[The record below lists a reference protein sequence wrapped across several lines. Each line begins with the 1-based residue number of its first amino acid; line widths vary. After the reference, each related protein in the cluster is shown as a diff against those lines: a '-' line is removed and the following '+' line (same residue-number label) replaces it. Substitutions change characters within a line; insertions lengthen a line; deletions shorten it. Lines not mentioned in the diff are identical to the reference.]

1 MVRIPRVIFIYL
13 EWKQNRKQNPTPI
26 KTKNRSSLLNCC
38 SVTKELSFSL
48 NIQLLPSRPCG
59 LTFLLKDLLKA
70 KVTIATNCCTKR
82 INFTANQET
91 NCCPWDL
98 PLITKSQESRYNR
111 IGSIFEPPK
120 NPLLFAATA
129 QSSTVRD
136 QVPEHVHDWKP
147 RGGAPVMSFL
157 WSWEFQCM

>member
-13 EWKQNRKQNPTPI
+13 EWKQKPTAI

-38 SVTKELSFSL
+38 SVSKELSFNL

-59 LTFLLKDLLKA
+59 LTFLLKDLSKA

-82 INFTANQET
+82 INFPANQEA

-98 PLITKSQESRYNR
+98 PLITSSQESRYNR
-111 IGSIFEPPK
+111 TGSIFEPPK
-120 NPLLFAATA
+120 NPHFFAATA
-129 QSSTVRD
+129 QSSAVRD
-136 QVPEHVHDWKP
+136 QVPEHMHDWKP
-147 RGGAPVMSFL
+147 RGGTPVMSFP
-157 WSWEFQCM
+157 WSWKFHCT